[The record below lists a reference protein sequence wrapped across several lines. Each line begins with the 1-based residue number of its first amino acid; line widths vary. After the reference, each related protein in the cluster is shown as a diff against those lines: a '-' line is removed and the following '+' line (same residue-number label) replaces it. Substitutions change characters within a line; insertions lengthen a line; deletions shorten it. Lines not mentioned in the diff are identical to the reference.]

1 MACILFWHDCCLL
14 KCILRFYKIKDVILR
29 HYINGGEIMAFKN
42 FNELIEKIQKDK
54 SKKRVVVVVAQD
66 EHTLDAVFKAKRD
79 GIVEPILIGDKV
91 KIKEILEHLD
101 EDIDDDAI
109 INIDGDSQAAMKAV
123 ELINENKA
131 DFIMKG
137 KIQTSD
143 LLRAVV
149 NKEKGLR
156 TGSVMSH
163 IAIFEVPTYHK
174 LLAVTD
180 GGMMLYP
187 NLLEKKQ
194 IIENSVN
201 SFIAMGY
208 VNPKVAV
215 LAAVENVNPKMPET
229 IDAGML
235 KKMNE
240 SGEIKNCIIEGPIS
254 YDLVMSKESAIIKG
268 FDSPITGDAD
278 ILVVPNMTTGNILG
292 KSLIFSAGAKMA
304 GLIIGAKVPIVLTSR
319 GASVE
324 EKYLSL
330 VLSAPAVK

>member
-1 MACILFWHDCCLL
+1 
-14 KCILRFYKIKDVILR
+14 
-29 HYINGGEIMAFKN
+29 MAFKN

-208 VNPKVAV
+208 VNPK
-215 LAAVENVNPKMPET
+215 MPET

-330 VLSAPAVK
+330 VLSASAVK